1 MMLAASFHKWYES
14 HQRNTVLNTPTA
26 RYHPPVIDEDERKY
40 MAFLLEESYELQ
52 KPVIVIY
59 AGKYSPLQ
67 FYGRIETIHP
77 YEEWFIMANGEWKK
91 KITFHQLIEV
101 DSL

>member
-1 MMLAASFHKWYES
+1 MLAASFHKWYET
-14 HQRNTVLNTPTA
+14 QRHNMVTNRPAAT
-26 RYHPPVIDEDERKY
+26 YHPPAMDEDERQY
-40 MAFLLEESYELQ
+40 MTFLLEEAYELQ

-67 FYGRIETIHP
+67 FYGRIEKIHP

-91 KITFHQLIEV
+91 KITFDQMIEV
-101 DSL
+101 DPL